1 MDSNLSA
8 TTTLMWLLSWL
19 TTQETE
25 FHDHGGSAAAF
36 TVVQGALSE
45 SRIGSYGAVD
55 LSHVESSSR
64 SVQWVAPGVIHDVS
78 NPFPQPAVS
87 IHAYSPPLS
96 TMTYYQRTP
105 TGPKPIRTEP
115 VNGPSADRCRQL
127 MRSSSPLG
135 RGWNDLL
142 PIRWLKSSRMERW
155 SLTFGR
161 SSNDA
166 SPGNPWLDRWSA
178 MSWSGVSIRRVIPGL
193 PPLPHITSA

>member
-1 MDSNLSA
+1 MTSQLLPVSAFIDTVPPVPRRTSDPLALPVLVDIVRGIAERPNLWEHRIQYTSA
-8 TTTLMWLLSWL
+8 SRWWTQLIRDDNVDVWLLSWL

-96 TMTYYQRTP
+96 TISYYQRTP

-115 VNGPSADRCRQL
+115 VNGP
-127 MRSSSPLG
+127 
-135 RGWNDLL
+135 
-142 PIRWLKSSRMERW
+142 ER
-155 SLTFGR
+155 R
-161 SSNDA
+161 
-166 SPGNPWLDRWSA
+166 
-178 MSWSGVSIRRVIPGL
+178 
-193 PPLPHITSA
+193 